1 LVKGGSP
8 VPKAKVNGVNL
19 YYEVTGE
26 GFPLVLSHEF
36 GGNYRSW
43 DPQVKYFSRYYQ
55 VITYNHRGF
64 PPSDVP
70 EDPTAYSQEELV
82 EDLHQLLHHLGI
94 KQAYIGGLSLGG
106 NVALNYGIAQPEM
119 VKALVVAATGSGSM
133 DRDRFEVDLEQLAR
147 LFETEGVGAVAES
160 LAKSPTRKQLLRK
173 DPKSWQEFYENFN
186 THSATGSAHIL
197 RGVILKRPTIFALE
211 PKLRQLHV
219 PTLIMV
225 GDEDDPCMEPAVF
238 MKRNIPCSGL
248 AVFPQSGHAINLE
261 EPDLFNRVVLDFLTL
276 VEAAKWAVRQPQQVR
291 ASVFFPDGTRD

>member
-1 LVKGGSP
+1 M
-8 VPKAKVNGVNL
+8 PKARVNGVDL
-19 YYEVTGE
+19 HYEVTGE

-36 GGNYRSW
+36 GGNCWSW
-43 DPQVKYFSRYYQ
+43 DPQVKYFSRYFR

-70 EDPTAYSQEELV
+70 EDPTAYSQGELV

-106 NVALNYGIAQPEM
+106 NVALNYGIAHPEM

-133 DRDRFEVDLEQLAR
+133 DRERFEVDLEQLAR
-147 LFETEGVGAVAES
+147 LFETEGVGVVAES

-211 PKLRQLHV
+211 PKLRQMRV
-219 PTLIMV
+219 PALIMV
-225 GDEDDPCMEPAVF
+225 GDEDDPCIEPAVF
-238 MKRNIPCSGL
+238 MKRNISCSGL

-261 EPDLFNRVVLDFLTL
+261 EPDLFNRVVLDFLTS
-276 VEAAKWAVRQPQQVR
+276 VEATKWAVRQPQQVR
-291 ASVFFPDGTRD
+291 SSVFFPDGTKD